1 MDPNEFVETV
11 REENQTALSRLGSS
25 KALYA
30 DTAGEMDTEP
40 VLRAA
45 ADSEFHARETF
56 SEWADTEGNESAREA
71 YETTAEEEGEH
82 YGLVTERLD
91 GDHEP
96 GDTPAIHEY
105 LRSLDD
111 TAGRAGAFVGQTIA
125 TEKSK
130 EQLVGFFVGQAD
142 TQGAQLF
149 RDLSD
154 EVEAQLERGQD
165 LLLTVCE
172 TDDEWAR
179 AEETAGDAIQTA
191 YDEYTESLEGMG
203 VNPKPVC

>member
-1 MDPNEFVETV
+1 MDPNQFVETV

-30 DTAGEMDTEP
+30 ETEGEMDSEP

-45 ADSEFHARETF
+45 ANSEFHARETF
-56 SEWADTEGNESAREA
+56 AAWAESGGNDAARET
-71 YETTAEEEGEH
+71 YQTTADEEGEH
-82 YGLVTERLD
+82 YGLVAERLD

-96 GDTPAIHEY
+96 DDTPAIHEY
-105 LRSLDD
+105 LRDTAD
-111 TAGRAGAFVGQTIA
+111 TAGRAGALVGRTIA
-125 TEKSK
+125 AEKSK

-142 TQGAQLF
+142 TSGAQLF
-149 RDLSD
+149 RDLGE
-154 EVEAQLERGQD
+154 EVDAQLERGKK
-165 LLLTVCE
+165 LLGDVCE

-179 AEETAGDAIQTA
+179 AQDAAGDAIQAA

>member
-1 MDPNEFVETV
+1 MDPNQFVDDV
-11 REENQTALSRLGSS
+11 RDENQTALSRLGSS

-30 DTAGEMDTEP
+30 DTEGEMDTEP

-45 ADSEFHARETF
+45 ADSEFHARKTF
-56 SEWADTEGNESAREA
+56 EEWAETEGNETARET
-71 YETTAEEEGEH
+71 YETTADEEGEH
-82 YGLVTERLD
+82 YGLVAERLD

-105 LRSLDD
+105 LRDTED
-111 TAGRAGAFVGQTIA
+111 TAGRAGAFVGRTIA
-125 TEKSK
+125 TQKSK

-149 RDLSD
+149 RDLGD
-154 EVEAQLERGQD
+154 EVDAQLERGKD
-165 LLLTVCE
+165 LLSDVCE
-172 TDDEWAR
+172 TDDDWAR
-179 AEETAGDAIQTA
+179 AGEAAGDAIQAA
-191 YDEYTESLEGMG
+191 YDEYTESLEEMG